1 MPKEKDKKVIG
12 LMKDE
17 LGGRIITEFV
27 GLRTKTYSY
36 LITTATKKNQKA
48 QKSVIKRKLKF
59 ENCKNCLEATE
70 IQNKINYLE
79 KKNEINL
86 DSQFIRN
93 NNSILKTQQ
102 IF

>member
-1 MPKEKDKKVIG
+1 
-12 LMKDE
+12 MKDE

-36 LITTATKKNQKA
+36 LITTATKKKQKA

-102 IF
+102 VF

>member
-1 MPKEKDKKVIG
+1 
-12 LMKDE
+12 MKDE
-17 LGGRIITEFV
+17 LGGRMITEFV

-79 KKNEINL
+79 KKNMKLTQIVNL
-86 DSQFIRN
+86 
-93 NNSILKTQQ
+93 
-102 IF
+102 